1 MDTLAR
7 TLVGKISSLTA
18 KSGPLLVAID
28 GRCASGK
35 STLAARLGELLDCPV
50 FHMDDYFPRP
60 EQRTAQRLSTPGG
73 NIDYE
78 RFLTE
83 ILVPLRSGA
92 GEITYRPLDCA
103 TLSLL
108 PPISVKAGRIN
119 IIEGSYSCHPAL
131 LSNYDLR
138 IFLTT
143 SPEEQLRRIALRNG
157 EEKLRQFR
165 ERWIPMEELYFT
177 ACDVAGHCDL
187 IYTT

>member
-1 MDTLAR
+1 MDALAR
-7 TLVGKISSLTA
+7 TLAEKITSLPD
-18 KSGPLLVAID
+18 GREPLLVAID

-60 EQRTAQRLSTPGG
+60 SQRTAERLSTPGG
-73 NIDYE
+73 NIDHE
-78 RFLTE
+78 RFTEE
-83 ILVPLRSGA
+83 ILAPLRSGA
-92 GEITYRPLDCA
+92 KEITYRPMDCG

-108 PPISVKAGRIN
+108 PPVCVKAGKIN

-131 LSNYDLR
+131 RDSYDLR
-138 IFLTT
+138 VFLTVF
-143 SPEEQLRRIALRNG
+143 PEEQLRRIALRNG

-165 ERWIPMEELYFT
+165 ERWIPMEERYFS
-177 ACDVAGHCDL
+177 ACDVVGHCDL